1 MQNPLSWLVQNI
13 KILKGSV
20 NKGLKQ
26 QKPKDV
32 WNMASGTRFER
43 NWGFQCEVWCIF
55 FFLNTEWLCQSTKVS
70 SFCPTHFSIS
80 LLTPTDHLEFP
91 KKRWKMNF
99 LSSLNEFIPLS
110 RGKAYFF
117 LSSGG
122 AGDTGQEIKLI
133 QKTIELYE

>member
-1 MQNPLSWLVQNI
+1 
-13 KILKGSV
+13 
-20 NKGLKQ
+20 
-26 QKPKDV
+26 
-32 WNMASGTRFER
+32 
-43 NWGFQCEVWCIF
+43 
-55 FFLNTEWLCQSTKVS
+55 
-70 SFCPTHFSIS
+70 
-80 LLTPTDHLEFP
+80 
-91 KKRWKMNF
+91 MNF